1 MRSLASGG
9 VDDNEKYA
17 ETGFFVPEQVGV
29 RGWQRGMRTSLAQR
43 YIGMLHENWRGR
55 LGPSAFGADGR
66 LVDWRSGLLPCLRT
80 LRTAE
85 AMRLFDPA
93 RLRQPESAAAM
104 ALNSFLVWRDRP
116 RELRLG
122 ERGLFDE
129 LRFAAR
135 CPTGVRGT
143 PPYLDLI
150 AANGESLVTVT
161 ARGPDYLARKPSRLA
176 RAYAEVSLPDSMRG
190 WQALLQDLLNEP
202 GRFRHVDASALV
214 KNAIGIYRTF
224 PGHRATLLYLF
235 WEPEP
240 AEALDFHRH
249 RAELQTILQQV
260 GGSAVE
266 LQAQSFAELWRV
278 WEQRFDTPWLR
289 AIVAEL
295 RERYAVATPPL
306 SAL

>member
-1 MRSLASGG
+1 
-9 VDDNEKYA
+9 
-17 ETGFFVPEQVGV
+17 
-29 RGWQRGMRTSLAQR
+29 MRTSLAQR
-43 YIGMLHENWRGR
+43 YIGTLHENWRGR

-66 LVDWRSGLLPCLRT
+66 LVDWRSGLLPCLRS

-85 AMRLFDPA
+85 AMRLFDTA

-116 RELRLG
+116 RDLRLG
-122 ERGLFDE
+122 ERSAFTE

-150 AANGESLVTVT
+150 AANGEALVTVT
-161 ARGPDYLARKPSRLA
+161 ARGPDYLAKKPSRLA
-176 RAYAEVSLPDSMRG
+176 RAYADISLPESMRG
-190 WQALLQDLLNEP
+190 WQALLQDLQSEP
-202 GRFRHVDASALV
+202 GRFRHVDAPALV
-214 KNAIGIYRTF
+214 KNAIGIFRTF

-240 AEALDFHRH
+240 AEALVFRRH
-249 RAELQTILQQV
+249 RAELQAILQQV
-260 GGSAVE
+260 GGSAVT
-266 LQAQSFAELWRV
+266 LQAQSFAELWRD
-278 WEQRFDTPWLR
+278 WERRPDGPWLR
-289 AIVAEL
+289 AMVAEL
-295 RERYAVATPPL
+295 RERYAVATPPV

>member
-1 MRSLASGG
+1 
-9 VDDNEKYA
+9 
-17 ETGFFVPEQVGV
+17 
-29 RGWQRGMRTSLAQR
+29 MRTSLAQR
-43 YIGMLHENWRGR
+43 YIGMLQQNWRDR
-55 LGPSAFGADGR
+55 LGPAAFGADGR
-66 LVDWRSGLLPCLRT
+66 LVDWRSGLLPCLRG

-85 AMRLFDPA
+85 AMRLFDPI

-122 ERGLFDE
+122 AGGPFAE

-150 AANGESLVTVT
+150 AVSGETLVTVT

-176 RAYAEVSLPDSMRG
+176 RAYADISLPESMQG
-190 WQALLQDLLNEP
+190 WQALLQDLLGEP
-202 GRFRHVDASALV
+202 GRFRHVDAPALV
-214 KNAIGIYRTF
+214 KNAIGVFRTF

-240 AEALDFHRH
+240 ADALDFRRH
-249 RAELQTILQQV
+249 RAEIASILQQV
-260 GGSAVE
+260 GGAAVALE
-266 LQAQSFAELWRV
+266 ARSFAELWRD
-278 WEQRFDTPWLR
+278 WETRVDTPWLR
-289 AIVAEL
+289 AMVAEL
-295 RERYAVATPPL
+295 RERYAVATCPL
-306 SAL
+306 PAL

>member
-1 MRSLASGG
+1 M
-9 VDDNEKYA
+9 VDHNEKRA
-17 ETGFFVPEQVGV
+17 ESGLRGPDQSGVP
-29 RGWQRGMRTSLAQR
+29 GWQRGMRTSLAQH
-43 YIGMLHENWRGR
+43 YVGMLQENWRER
-55 LGPSAFGADGR
+55 LGSSAFGADGR
-66 LVDWRSGLLPCLRT
+66 LVDWRSGLLPCLRN

-85 AMRLFDPA
+85 AMRLFDPV
-93 RLRQPESAAAM
+93 RLRQPETAAAM

-116 RELRLG
+116 RDLRLG
-122 ERGLFDE
+122 DRGAFTD

-150 AANGESLVTVT
+150 AANEEALVTVT

-176 RAYAEVSLPDSMRG
+176 RAYADISLPDQMHG
-190 WQALLQDLLNEP
+190 WRALLQDLLGEP
-202 GRFRHVDASALV
+202 ARFRHVDAPALV
-214 KNAIGIYRTF
+214 KNAIGIFRTF

-240 AEALDFHRH
+240 AEALDFRRH
-249 RAELQTILQQV
+249 RAELQAILQQV
-260 GGSAVE
+260 GGSAVV
-266 LQAQSFAELWRV
+266 LQAQSFAELWRD
-278 WEQRFDTPWLR
+278 WETKFDAPWLR
-289 AIVAEL
+289 AMVAEL